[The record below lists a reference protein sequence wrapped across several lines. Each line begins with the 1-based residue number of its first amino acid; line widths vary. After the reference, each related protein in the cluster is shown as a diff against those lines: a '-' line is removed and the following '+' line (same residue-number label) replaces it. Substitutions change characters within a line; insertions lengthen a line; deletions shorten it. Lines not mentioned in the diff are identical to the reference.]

1 MNREKEA
8 SRRRAKHEEIN
19 KSTSEAV
26 SWVEKW
32 KKTIDVEGWRITGA
46 GRRATAVRANE
57 FETGLCIYIY
67 MRDSVFVLLLLIPLA
82 SFKCKNSKG
91 KRIFSLAIERGI
103 DLFSCATSGNG
114 KGAFSRG
121 GTEIQPLWKAEDTLI
136 FERGIRACVRR
147 GEYLPRFFRFEF
159 ITDRYG
165 NLEFEMDG

>member
-1 MNREKEA
+1 
-8 SRRRAKHEEIN
+8 
-19 KSTSEAV
+19 
-26 SWVEKW
+26 
-32 KKTIDVEGWRITGA
+32 
-46 GRRATAVRANE
+46 
-57 FETGLCIYIY
+57 

>member
-32 KKTIDVEGWRITGA
+32 RKTIDTEGWRITGA
-46 GRRATAVRANE
+46 GRRATVVRANE
-57 FETGLCIYIY
+57 FETGLYIYIY
-67 MRDSVFVLLLLIPLA
+67 IYISLRLLLLIPLA

-91 KRIFSLAIERGI
+91 KRIFSLTIERGI

-114 KGAFSRG
+114 KEAFSRG
-121 GTEIQPLWKAEDTLI
+121 GTEIQPSALESGGYSADIRTRNSLRISVACTEGVNICHDSSASSSSRIDTEI
-136 FERGIRACVRR
+136 
-147 GEYLPRFFRFEF
+147 
-159 ITDRYG
+159 
-165 NLEFEMDG
+165 